1 MRLAP
6 YFLNSIP
13 TFSLTSSE
21 TLSSAVAIA
30 DPIIT
35 DITAIA
41 ILDFRLRIDF
51 PKIRRNIGYH
61 QLSLTIVK
69 YLYGKMIYIM
79 IVVGMTIKID
89 CEESVW
95 YLLPLIRKEF
105 AKSLIKDHGLT
116 QRKAAERLGI
126 TESAVSQY
134 VSKKRGDFK
143 VNDGLIRREI
153 KESTKRIMNGDIQV
167 MKTETCRICHL
178 LRAHGFGKET
188 NSKA

>member
-1 MRLAP
+1 
-6 YFLNSIP
+6 
-13 TFSLTSSE
+13 
-21 TLSSAVAIA
+21 
-30 DPIIT
+30 
-35 DITAIA
+35 
-41 ILDFRLRIDF
+41 
-51 PKIRRNIGYH
+51 
-61 QLSLTIVK
+61 
-69 YLYGKMIYIM
+69 MIYIM
-79 IVVGMTIKID
+79 IVVSMTIKID

-116 QRKAAERLGI
+116 QRKAAEKLGI

-143 VNDGLIRREI
+143 VNDGVIRREI